1 MHFSLLNKGSEAD
14 LSPFDPN
21 PLSPASSG
29 PGAPSFLSFFFFN
42 KRLAEQ
48 AIHALSFDHLGTVS
62 PCRCFPPSSCSCLKV
77 EVIPTERN
85 TLGVLQSIN
94 LFLLLLLS
102 S

>member
-1 MHFSLLNKGSEAD
+1 MHFSLLNKRSEAD
-14 LSPFDPN
+14 FSPFDPN
-21 PLSPASSG
+21 PLSSASSG
-29 PGAPSFLSFFFFN
+29 PGAPSFFFN

-48 AIHALSFDHLGTVS
+48 AIHALSFDHVGAVS
-62 PCRCFPPSSCSCLKV
+62 LCRCFPPSSCSCLKV
-77 EVIPTERN
+77 EVIPPERN